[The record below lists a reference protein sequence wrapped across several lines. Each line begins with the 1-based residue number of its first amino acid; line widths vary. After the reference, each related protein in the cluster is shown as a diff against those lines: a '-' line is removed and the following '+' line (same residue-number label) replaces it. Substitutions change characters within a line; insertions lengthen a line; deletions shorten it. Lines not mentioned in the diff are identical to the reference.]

1 MTGMLQFCIW
11 KSAMKT
17 CELRAI
23 KKEKKKKK
31 NCTDSGT
38 PKRLW
43 LRALSCSQTYDA
55 ERCHRLPLNMHADSN
70 ELNTH
75 FDPNALNMH
84 HQWLNGA
91 RHAHRLNGA
100 KHVQFSSVP
109 WPTGSSG
116 EQKGRFSRDP
126 LPVCYVEGGPCE
138 RFWQK
143 QVCSLF
149 DVVHLPFPLPTTASP
164 TLQGALKDDFREA
177 VVSCDVPEPC
187 KFGSLW
193 LARRGSCGPT
203 RKLILLR
210 TQSLVL
216 CFK

>member
-23 KKEKKKKK
+23 KKERKKKK

-100 KHVQFSSVP
+100 KHVQFSSVQFSSLTD
-109 WPTGSSG
+109 WVVGGTKGSIQQRSSSSLLC
-116 EQKGRFSRDP
+116 RRRP
-126 LPVCYVEGGPCE
+126 LWAVLAEAGMFTLWCCPSTISSADHSVAHPPRCPEE
-138 RFWQK
+138 WFWR
-143 QVCSLF
+143 
-149 DVVHLPFPLPTTASP
+149 A
-164 TLQGALKDDFREA
+164 
-177 VVSCDVPEPC
+177 CDMPEPC
-187 KFGSLW
+187 KFPPLD
-193 LARRGSCGPT
+193 RGSCGST
-203 RKLILLR
+203 RKLTSLH